1 MALKGSL
8 KDFSLPDLFQL
19 LNFGKKNGTLNL
31 IRGQARGYICFR
43 NGEVF
48 FATTNWKRQ
57 SLGMKLLGAGII
69 TRAQLEEALE
79 LQKTTARGQ
88 RLGQLLIRL
97 GYITKE
103 QLEVFVEE
111 QIQDAVFE
119 MLRWTDGEFEFQP
132 GVVFPEE
139 DIGLSIST
147 EELIMEG
154 SRRLDEWNR
163 IEKKIPNLDAV
174 FKMTSMQGR
183 EAAQISLTPEEWM
196 VLTHVD
202 GEKTVR
208 QIVEKTG
215 MSTLHTCK
223 ILYGLIS
230 SGLLENVTP
239 DREEREAESR
249 LERLAQELEAAGEE
263 RVLEVPPLEELP
275 GLEEIP
281 ASGEE
286 VVAEEEGTET
296 LQAVPGEQPS
306 YAEVMEAEEAQE
318 SLPVAEIEEAVGS
331 VVDLLAAEG
340 VAVSVPEAEEPLP
353 GEALAETSLP
363 PELPLSVEEG
373 GGVEAAEQEIT
384 RAVPEAEEPLPGEAL
399 AEKSLPPEL
408 PVSVEE
414 GGGVEAAEVSPEA
427 AEAEPLE
434 IEIGGDSEGEILVVE
449 ESTEVPLQA
458 FPGTETPDVDAL
470 KGSLRLLEEER
481 RREEQVI
488 QEMKKA
494 AMEESEE
501 AEKALQIE
509 SKEAELEELKR
520 KISALLPEGMA
531 LEEPEEKPVP
541 KPERPAP
548 PLERMTRESAEARAA
563 KRAYLEKKYGKIA
576 RLARDEEIPELE
588 PDEIPEE
595 WKSHLSKTRGERAE
609 KPLSLEGPVTPALD
623 PSRILG
629 STFRLRGQ
637 PVGEGSGSA
646 VGPGLPKETETVS
659 TSAQP
664 DEAYLRR
671 ISERSLDEI
680 LAGLGGPHEKGA
692 MTVRIPLEELEKSTG
707 SPPAEEGYPA
717 AEVLERVMLED
728 LPPEE
733 ALAAET
739 LPEMARADLGTEARE
754 VEKEAGEAAAEVL
767 ERVMLE
773 DLPPEEALAA
783 ETLPEM
789 ARADLGTE
797 AREVEKE
804 PGEAAAEVLERVM
817 LEDLPTEEAL
827 AAETLPEMARADLGT
842 EAREVEKEAG
852 EAAAEVLERVM
863 LEDLPTEE
871 ALAAEGE
878 VMEVSEPGIQE
889 EVHAGLA
896 SGTFFDVD
904 DSLQA
909 LDLGEQ
915 VLGEDILSEIEELEK
930 EILEG
935 GQPEEVLGVEDLEK
949 ELSALEEEILSSEAP
964 APEVATEIEELV
976 KELEEEEKAPPAPET
991 APEEPLPVTELESA
1005 LAQPEQAAPPEAVTE
1020 APPAEEAPRTLDL
1033 WEQLV
1038 ESPPAAEAP
1047 PAPETAPEEPL
1058 PVTELESASL
1068 TGYGKPEVGVEAGH
1082 TVAEEV
1088 GVGLEE
1094 ISPVE
1099 EQGMVPGA
1107 EPSAASTETVYPA
1120 AQPLTPEEKKPMHTM
1135 AGTGEAQTARAVPGG
1150 ETAEVDYGEL
1160 DIDHYSL
1167 ERELAELTGAAVPQP
1182 TKKIKIPI
1190 KPKGEEGRVE
1200 EIEKGKPVPKVKR
1213 DKAVTKSLIM
1223 RIIDGIKRL

>member
-263 RVLEVPPLEELP
+263 RVLEVTPLEELP

-286 VVAEEEGTET
+286 VVAGEEGTET

-318 SLPVAEIEEAVGS
+318 GLPVAEIEEAVGS

-340 VAVSVPEAEEPLP
+340 VAVSVPEAEEPLPGEALAETSLPPELPVSVEEGGGVEAAEQEITRAVPEAEEPLP

-773 DLPPEEALAA
+773 DLP
-783 ETLPEM
+783 
-789 ARADLGTE
+789 
-797 AREVEKE
+797 
-804 PGEAAAEVLERVM
+804 
-817 LEDLPTEEAL
+817 
-827 AAETLPEMARADLGT
+827 
-842 EAREVEKEAG
+842 
-852 EAAAEVLERVM
+852 
-863 LEDLPTEE
+863 TEE

-878 VMEVSEPGIQE
+878 VMEVSEPGIQD

-1033 WEQLV
+1033 LEQLV

-1107 EPSAASTETVYPA
+1107 EPSAASTETVYPP

-1135 AGTGEAQTARAVPGG
+1135 AGTGEAQTATAVPGG
-1150 ETAEVDYGEL
+1150 ETAGVDYGEL

-1190 KPKGEEGRVE
+1190 KPKGEEGKVE

>member
-399 AEKSLPPEL
+399 AETSLPPEL

-728 LPPEE
+728 LP
-733 ALAAET
+733 
-739 LPEMARADLGTEARE
+739 
-754 VEKEAGEAAAEVL
+754 
-767 ERVMLE
+767 
-773 DLPPEEALAA
+773 
-783 ETLPEM
+783 
-789 ARADLGTE
+789 
-797 AREVEKE
+797 
-804 PGEAAAEVLERVM
+804 
-817 LEDLPTEEAL
+817 TEEAL
-827 AAETLPEMARADLGT
+827 AEETLPEMARADLGT

-1033 WEQLV
+1033 LEQLV

-1088 GVGLEE
+1088 KVGLEE

>member
-163 IEKKIPNLDAV
+163 IEKKIPNLDTV

-239 DREEREAESR
+239 DREEREAGSR

-275 GLEEIP
+275 RLEEIP

-286 VVAEEEGTET
+286 VMAEEASTET
-296 LQAVPGEQPS
+296 LQAAPGEQLPS
-306 YAEVMEAEEAQE
+306 AEVMEAEEARE
-318 SLPVAEIEEAVGS
+318 GHPVAEIEEAVGS
-331 VVDLLAAEG
+331 VADLPAAEG
-340 VAVSVPEAEEPLP
+340 IAVAVPEAEESLP
-353 GEALAETSLP
+353 GEAVAETLLP
-363 PELPLSVEEG
+363 PELPVSLEEG
-373 GGVEAAEQEIT
+373 AGVEAAEQEIT
-384 RAVPEAEEPLPGEAL
+384 RAVPEAEESLPGEAV
-399 AEKSLPPEL
+399 AETLLPPEL
-408 PVSVEE
+408 PVSLEE
-414 GGGVEAAEVSPEA
+414 GAGVEAAEVSPEA
-427 AEAEPLE
+427 GEAEPLE
-434 IEIGGDSEGEILVVE
+434 IEIGGDSEGEILIEE
-449 ESTEVPLQA
+449 ESAETPTGA
-458 FPGTETPDVDAL
+458 FPGTGTADVNIL
-470 KGSLRLLEEER
+470 NGSLRLLEEER
-481 RREEQVI
+481 RREEQAI

-501 AEKALQIE
+501 AEKVLQIE

-531 LEEPEEKPVP
+531 LEEPEEKPFP
-541 KPERPAP
+541 KPETPSP

-595 WKSHLSKTRGERAE
+595 WKSHLSKTWGEKAE

-637 PVGEGSGSA
+637 PVGEGSGIE
-646 VGPGLPKETETVS
+646 VGTGLPEEPETVS
-659 TSAQP
+659 PSEHP

-680 LAGLGGPHEKGA
+680 LAGLGGPHEKGS
-692 MTVRIPLEELEKSTG
+692 MTVRIPLEELERRTG
-707 SPPAEEGYPA
+707 RSPAKEGYPA

-733 ALAAET
+733 TLAGET
-739 LPEMARADLGTEARE
+739 LPETARADLGTEARE
-754 VEKEAGEAAAEVL
+754 EEKETGEAAAEVL

-773 DLPPEEALAA
+773 DLPPEEALA
-783 ETLPEM
+783 
-789 ARADLGTE
+789 
-797 AREVEKE
+797 
-804 PGEAAAEVLERVM
+804 GES
-817 LEDLPTEEAL
+817 
-827 AAETLPEMARADLGT
+827 
-842 EAREVEKEAG
+842 
-852 EAAAEVLERVM
+852 
-863 LEDLPTEE
+863 
-871 ALAAEGE
+871 E
-878 VMEVSEPGIQE
+878 VMEVSETGIQE
-889 EVHAGLA
+889 EAHAGLA

-909 LDLGEQ
+909 LGLNERIP
-915 VLGEDILSEIEELEK
+915 GEDILSEIEELEK

-935 GQPEEVLGVEDLEK
+935 GQPEEVLGLEDLEK
-949 ELSALEEEILSSEAP
+949 ELSALEEEILSSEP
-964 APEVATEIEELV
+964 QAPEMAAEIEELV
-976 KELEEEEKAPPAPET
+976 KELEEEKAPPAPER
-991 APEEPLPVTELESA
+991 APEESLPVTEPEST
-1005 LAQPEQAAPPEAVTE
+1005 LAQPEQAPPPEAVSE

-1033 WEQLV
+1033 MGQLV
-1038 ESPPAAEAP
+1038 ESPPAEAP
-1047 PAPETAPEEPL
+1047 PAPERAPEESL
-1058 PVTELESASL
+1058 PVTEPESAPL
-1068 TGYGKPEVGVEAGH
+1068 TGYEKPETGEEAGL
-1082 TVAEEV
+1082 TVAEEAK
-1088 GVGLEE
+1088 GGLEE

-1099 EQGMVPGA
+1099 EQEVAPGA
-1107 EPSAASTETVYPA
+1107 GPSAASTETVYPA
-1120 AQPLTPEEKKPMHTM
+1120 SRPLTPEEKKPMHTM
-1135 AGTGEAQTARAVPGG
+1135 AGTGEAQTAAAVPPG
-1150 ETAEVDYGEL
+1150 ETAEVEYGEL
-1160 DIDHYSL
+1160 DIDRYSL